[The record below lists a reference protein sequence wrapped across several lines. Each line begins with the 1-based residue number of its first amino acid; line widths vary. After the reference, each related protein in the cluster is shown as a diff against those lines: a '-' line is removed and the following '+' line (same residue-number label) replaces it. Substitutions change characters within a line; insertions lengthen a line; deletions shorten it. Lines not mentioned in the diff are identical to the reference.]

1 MQPES
6 GYRLF
11 RQACFAACAF
21 VCLWTL
27 AGAQNAKLTEEQ
39 IKAGFLF
46 NFTKF
51 VEWPANTFPD
61 ANAPI
66 VLGIVGE
73 SPITHLLSEISVGK
87 SVNGR
92 AVEVRSFKTG
102 QDLRVCQILFIG
114 ASEARHVG
122 QILEGLKGSN
132 VLTVSEVGGFAQSGG
147 MINFYVEG
155 NNVRLEINLDTAV
168 NGGLKISSKV
178 IAVARLVPGDSLKG
192 KS

>member
-1 MQPES
+1 MLRS
-6 GYRLF
+6 RSKRL
-11 RQACFAACAF
+11 RQACCAACAF
-21 VCLWTL
+21 VCLWAL

-61 ANAPI
+61 ASAPI
-66 VLGIVGE
+66 VLGVVGE

-92 AVEVRSFKTG
+92 AVDVRSFKTG
-102 QDLRVCQILFIG
+102 QDLRACQILFIV
-114 ASEARHVG
+114 ASEARHVT

-132 VLTVSEVGGFAQSGG
+132 VLTVSEFAGFAQSGG

-168 NGGLKISSKV
+168 HGGLKISSKV